1 MPSAGAE
8 TLLGHIILQPLTTT
22 AMPVNITSQRNHI
35 AGGPKPNLALSL
47 AHRVLA
53 E

>member
-1 MPSAGAE
+1 MPGAGSE
-8 TLLGHIILQPLTTT
+8 QLVGHIILQPLTTT

-35 AGGPKPNLALSL
+35 AGGPKPNLALNL
-47 AHRVLA
+47 AHTVLA